1 MVLQFYLRMDPSPS
15 DSRFL
20 RCNVGLSGQLL
31 SCFFPNCIIHYHP
44 YVVWPGIAQTAEQ
57 VEKNQPD
64 QLLGSKMC
72 VRYLLTRLA
81 NTCPKP
87 RKA

>member
-1 MVLQFYLRMDPSPS
+1 M
-15 DSRFL
+15 
-20 RCNVGLSGQLL
+20 GLSGQLL

-44 YVVWPGIAQTAEQ
+44 YIVWPGITQTAEQ

-72 VRYLLTRLA
+72 VCKVPFDQVSQYM
-81 NTCPKP
+81 P
-87 RKA
+87 